1 MTGADGI
8 DDRQSLRAWLRDQPR
23 ETALAIATR
32 AALRVIP
39 LFWSRVASQARRNDL
54 AELATCRL
62 LIVPSVAAIR
72 TTPELKAAAR
82 AARSARAADAVARAA
97 YAAARAA
104 AGTRAA
110 AYAAEA
116 ARAVAYATYAA
127 PDAAV
132 EAAADAAADAARA
145 AADAAASAYAA
156 AAASDNRDDAYASA
170 FAAAHAAVWRTTRE
184 DCLAAEAGQ
193 AAYGRPLWAG
203 GEAADW
209 TSSVHAGW
217 RDRGGAWT
225 FWADWYEG
233 HLTGE
238 PLDFG
243 LLERIALIPPADWDR
258 GDAHLAGIVERA
270 YDDYLAAS
278 PARRARAVP
287 RLAPPAGAVAGAV
300 AEVVAGAA
308 REGAPRSPPALP
320 QALDDLEALIQFQ
333 IERLR
338 ARPYRDE
345 ADRDE
350 SVRFLG
356 VFATMADTVRR
367 LRGMVADGGAPSG
380 AGEAE
385 VTWPARGAGPGGH

>member
-1 MTGADGI
+1 MSGADGI

-23 ETALAIATR
+23 ETALAVATR

-39 LFWSRVASQARRNDL
+39 LFWSRVASHARRNDL

-62 LIVPSVAAIR
+62 LLVPSVAAIR
-72 TTPELKAAAR
+72 TTAELKAAAR

-156 AAASDNRDDAYASA
+156 AASDNRDDAYASA

-184 DCLAAEAGQ
+184 DCLAAEAGMG
-193 AAYGRPLWAG
+193 AHGRPLWAG
-203 GEAADW
+203 GEEAGW

-243 LLERIALIPPADWDR
+243 LLERIALIPPGDWDR
-258 GDAHLAGIVERA
+258 GDEHLNGIVERA

-278 PARRARAVP
+278 PATRARAVP

-300 AEVVAGAA
+300 AGAA
-308 REGAPRSPPALP
+308 PEGAPRSPPALP

-356 VFATMADTVRR
+356 VFGTMADTVRR
-367 LRGMVADGGAPSG
+367 LRGMVADEAAPSG

-385 VTWPARGAGPGGH
+385 VTWPAPGAGPGGH